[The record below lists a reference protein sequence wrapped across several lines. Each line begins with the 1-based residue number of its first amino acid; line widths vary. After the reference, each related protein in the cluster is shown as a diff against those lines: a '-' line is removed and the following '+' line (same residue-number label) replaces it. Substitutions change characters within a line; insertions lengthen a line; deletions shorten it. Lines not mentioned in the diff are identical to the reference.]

1 MKKSLLH
8 WESERLNQR
17 KSIIC
22 CGEEN
27 VLRHISRIL
36 GSQFIVHGLRTPA
49 LAVARLKKEA
59 DCHAFITEQSIAGTG
74 FEALRAAREL
84 RPNVRRVM
92 LTEYGDL
99 TGIIAGLHSGI
110 IQNVVQLPIR
120 DVELLAAVCTVLPQ
134 STAANHS
141 FA

>member
-1 MKKSLLH
+1 
-8 WESERLNQR
+8 LNQR

-22 CGEEN
+22 CGDEN
-27 VLRHISRIL
+27 VLRHISRVL
-36 GSQFIVHGLRTPA
+36 GGQFIVQGLRTPA
-49 LAVARLKKEA
+49 LALAKLQNEA
-59 DCHAFITEQSIAGTG
+59 DCHAIIAEQASPAGHT
-74 FEALRAAREL
+74 FDALKKAREV
-84 RPNVRRVM
+84 RPQVRRIM

-120 DVELLAAVCTVLPQ
+120 DVELLAAVCTVIPP
-134 STAANHS
+134 STTANHS